1 MAQHGTSQCRLCSA
15 VQFSAV
21 LCYATQRSTQRNTRR
36 YATRPE
42 VMRHCAAV
50 YMYVQCAR
58 KSHLANRIS
67 WERSAQ
73 AGWRRACRGWSL
85 RRRFLRGACQA
96 QVSSANKANNKKK
109 PGLGRRTE
117 KCNGKRGHKRE
128 GVTAAYIRVR
138 TGNAGPWPEF
148 LRLFSEPVFRP
159 RVSVNNSSI
168 LKLTP
173 TSRGSSELNPPWPP
187 CLRLGSRS
195 AFGGTCAGDGIPS
208 ASVGTSPHVTSSG
221 TSPSSFP
228 HPHVPR
234 APLHCVPPSSFAQQ
248 LTTRSLTEWPWW

>member
-36 YATRPE
+36 CATRPE

-128 GVTAAYIRVR
+128 GVTAAYIRGCRGVPSIPAGSPQTPPR
-138 TGNAGPWPEF
+138 FLRRPGGEGGDGHVTMGGYAGVTCNAVSARGNALP
-148 LRLFSEPVFRP
+148 
-159 RVSVNNSSI
+159 SS
-168 LKLTP
+168 
-173 TSRGSSELNPPWPP
+173 SS
-187 CLRLGSRS
+187 
-195 AFGGTCAGDGIPS
+195 
-208 ASVGTSPHVTSSG
+208 
-221 TSPSSFP
+221 SPSEGASS
-228 HPHVPR
+228 
-234 APLHCVPPSSFAQQ
+234 APLMSPLREETPARRLRVGDFNLLKRPKSGRK
-248 LTTRSLTEWPWW
+248 LL

>member
-42 VMRHCAAV
+42 VMRHCVAV

-58 KSHLANRIS
+58 KSHLELTNRIY

-128 GVTAAYIRVR
+128 GVTAAYMSKDRQRGPVAGIPQAILR
-138 TGNAGPWPEF
+138 TC
-148 LRLFSEPVFRP
+148 FRP

-187 CLRLGSRS
+187 CLSLGS